1 LDRVGCGKQRLV
13 APSVAAWGTESLV
26 AMFGRHVRKTER
38 RRALFS
44 APFLPEPCEIND
56 DDLARL
62 SPLQHEHIKMLG
74 TFHSALPDE
83 LTAGQRHTLRTNDD
97 RGA

>member
-38 RRALFS
+38 RSAVS

-74 TFHSALPDE
+74 TFQFALPDE
-83 LTAGQRHTLRTNDD
+83 LTAGQRRTLRTSDD
-97 RGA
+97 RRA

>member
-1 LDRVGCGKQRLV
+1 VLPLRQEAVSSPCSD
-13 APSVAAWGTESLV
+13 GTFAKLNAV
-26 AMFGRHVRKTER
+26 
-38 RRALFS
+38 ALFS

-74 TFHSALPDE
+74 IFHSALPDE
-83 LTAGQRHTLRTNDD
+83 LAAGQRHALRTNDD
-97 RGA
+97 RRA